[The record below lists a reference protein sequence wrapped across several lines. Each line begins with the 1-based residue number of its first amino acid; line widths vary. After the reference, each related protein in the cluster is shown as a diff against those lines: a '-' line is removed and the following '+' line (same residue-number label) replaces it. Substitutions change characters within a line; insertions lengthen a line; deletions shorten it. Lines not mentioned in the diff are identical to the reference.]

1 MKTLLDAIAFAIGI
15 AGITAM
21 LVFFHVVTN

>member
-1 MKTLLDAIAFAIGI
+1 MKTLFDAIGFAIGI
-15 AGITAM
+15 AGITAS